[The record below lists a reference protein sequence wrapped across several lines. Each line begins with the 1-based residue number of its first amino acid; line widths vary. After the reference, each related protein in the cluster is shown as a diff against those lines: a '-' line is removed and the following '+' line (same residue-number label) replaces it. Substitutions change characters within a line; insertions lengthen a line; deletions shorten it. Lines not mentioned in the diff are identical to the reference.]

1 MQDHPVLAR
10 VALGYCPMLD
20 RQRNVVATR
29 LTIFPDAPD
38 ATPDVPALLAALQE
52 VWPPSDEAQPLKLT
66 LRPLDPAA

>member
-29 LTIFPDAPD
+29 LTIFPERPD

-52 VWPPSDEAQPLKLT
+52 VPTRQ
-66 LRPLDPAA
+66 PAARPRQWR

>member
-29 LTIFPDAPD
+29 LTIFPERPD
-38 ATPDVPALLAALQE
+38 ATPDVPACWQRCRKSGR
-52 VWPPSDEAQPLKLT
+52 PPTK
-66 LRPLDPAA
+66 RNR